1 MARVFILK
9 IVTDLIIKT
18 SVIFGSF
25 YTPSIPKIVEL
36 K

>member
-9 IVTDLIIKT
+9 IVTDLPTKT
-18 SVIFGSF
+18 SVIVGSF